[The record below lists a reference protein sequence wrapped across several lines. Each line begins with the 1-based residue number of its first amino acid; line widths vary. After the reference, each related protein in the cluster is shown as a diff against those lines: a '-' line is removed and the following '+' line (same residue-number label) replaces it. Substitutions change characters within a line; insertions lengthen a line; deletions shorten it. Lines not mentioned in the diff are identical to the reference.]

1 MVLQQNPE
9 RKVEALILVRVSG
22 FIRLAHIPKGFR
34 FSINKRSDK
43 NNISLDVRHKNKRD
57 KKNISPRAVTVALDS
72 NAVPVGM
79 LRARATPS
87 RSLSRL
93 A

>member
-9 RKVEALILVRVSG
+9 RKVEALILARFSE

-43 NNISLDVRHKNKRD
+43 NNISLDVRHKMQEIKT
-57 KKNISPRAVTVALDS
+57 SLL
-72 NAVPVGM
+72 G
-79 LRARATPS
+79 PS
-87 RSLSRL
+87 QLP
-93 A
+93 

>member
-9 RKVEALILVRVSG
+9 RKVEALILVRFSE

-43 NNISLDVRHKNKRD
+43 NNISLDVRHKIKEI
-57 KKNISPRAVTVALDS
+57 KH
-72 NAVPVGM
+72 
-79 LRARATPS
+79 
-87 RSLSRL
+87 LS
-93 A
+93 

>member
-9 RKVEALILVRVSG
+9 RKVDALILVRFSE

-34 FSINKRSDK
+34 FPINKRSDK
-43 NNISLDVRHKNKRD
+43 DNISLDVRHKIKET
-57 KKNISPRAVTVALDS
+57 KNISPGAVTVALDS
-72 NAVPVGM
+72 NAVPAGM

-87 RSLSRL
+87 RSPSRL

>member
-9 RKVEALILVRVSG
+9 RKVEALILVRFSE

-43 NNISLDVRHKNKRD
+43 
-57 KKNISPRAVTVALDS
+57 T
-72 NAVPVGM
+72 
-79 LRARATPS
+79 T
-87 RSLSRL
+87 L

>member
-9 RKVEALILVRVSG
+9 RKVEALILVRFSE

-43 NNISLDVRHKNKRD
+43 NNISLDVRHKKYKR
-57 KKNISPRAVTVALDS
+57 
-72 NAVPVGM
+72 
-79 LRARATPS
+79 
-87 RSLSRL
+87 
-93 A
+93 

>member
-9 RKVEALILVRVSG
+9 RKVEALILARFSE

-43 NNISLDVRHKNKRD
+43 NNISLDVRHKNTRD
-57 KKNISPRAVTVALDS
+57 KNISPGAVTVALDS